1 MSTALP
7 SAWAPTP
14 SLVRSLRRAGWGPL
28 GGREWGGVRAVLDA
42 LAATLPDRSGEGL
55 MTMPQLAERASLSE
69 RWTRRCMGVLEDLGV
84 VTWSRGGV
92 VDGRPVPSVV
102 RIVKAVLVE
111 LIAQARPL
119 RDAADAARRQ
129 ATRARLAA
137 AAHLRGPDRYRRR
150 SDHAALSASPPTSTR
165 EGPAARSSDRP
176 GDTMPRPVIPITCEH
191 DGDAGLIKRA
201 DGTLIPRCP
210 MCRRARERAERDRL
224 VAPVIDYASR
234 AAGDTSLFDLP

>member
-7 SAWAPTP
+7 TAWAPTP

-55 MTMPQLAERASLSE
+55 MTMPQLAERAALSE

-102 RIVKAVLVE
+102 RIVKQVLVE

-137 AAHLRGPDRYRRR
+137 AAHLRGPGRYRRS
-150 SDHAALSASPPTSTR
+150 SDHAALSASPPTLRGGAS
-165 EGPAARSSDRP
+165 GPP
-176 GDTMPRPVIPITCEH
+176 PTEKGTTIMRPVITITCEH
-191 DGDAGLIKRA
+191 DGDAGLIKRP
-201 DGTLIPRCP
+201 DGTLMPRCP

>member
-1 MSTALP
+1 MSATLP

-28 GGREWGGVRAVLDA
+28 GGREWGGVRDVLDA

-55 MTMPQLAERASLSE
+55 LTMPQLAERASLSV
-69 RWTRRCMGVLEDLGV
+69 RWTARCMAVLEDLGV

-92 VDGRPVPSVV
+92 VDGRPVPSAV
-102 RIVKAVLVE
+102 RIVKKVLVE

-150 SDHAALSASPPTSTR
+150 SAHAALSTSPPPSSR
-165 EGPAARSSDRP
+165 GGAFGPAP
-176 GDTMPRPVIPITCEH
+176 TPEGQTTMRPVIPVTCEH
-191 DGDAGLIKRA
+191 DGDAGLIKRP

-210 MCRRARERAERDRL
+210 MCRRARERDRTDRL
-224 VAPVIDYASR
+224 VGPVLDYAAR
-234 AAGDTSLFDLP
+234 AAGDTTLWDD